1 MDWSL
6 AYLISE
12 WAIRFVMLVY
22 VPQRRTPAAA
32 RAWLLLIFLLPWPGL
47 VVYALFGRA
56 YLPERRLRRQE
67 KANQT
72 IREAQALM
80 GPSYD
85 CADSLPT
92 VIRPV
97 AVLGRAL
104 GSFGVVG
111 GNSVELLPDY
121 FGAIDRL
128 VADID
133 AAGNSAHL
141 LFYIFED
148 DATGRR
154 VAEALGRAAR
164 RGVSCHVIMDALGSK
179 HGLKRLGPSLRSAG
193 VEVLAA
199 LPARLIRR
207 QTARYDLR
215 NHRKIAVLDG
225 RVGYAGSENIV
236 DGRFVKGYSNEEL
249 WARVTGPVAH
259 QLQAVFLA
267 DYYLETGRAIQSPE
281 LFPPEPMAGDSPCQV
296 VPSGPSFPRENGRE
310 LVVEMLHSARERA
323 VITTPYFIPDE
334 SVLQA
339 MRAAA
344 SRGVEVTLV
353 VSMHAN
359 QLISQWAQ
367 RAYYDDLLEAGV
379 AVYLYEPHFLH
390 AKHITIDGEL
400 ALVGSTN
407 IDIRSF
413 TLNEEV
419 NLLIYD
425 PAVVGRLRAIQERYF
440 QNSRRLQTDA
450 WAARPLW
457 SKVLQNTARL
467 ADSLL

>member
-6 AYLISE
+6 LYLASE

-56 YLPERRLRRQE
+56 FLPAKRLRRQK
-67 KANQT
+67 KADQT
-72 IREAQALM
+72 IREAQVLM
-80 GPSYD
+80 GPSSD
-85 CADSLPT
+85 CADSLPAG
-92 VIRPV
+92 VRPV
-97 AVLGRAL
+97 ADLGRAL
-104 GSFGVVG
+104 GSFGVMG
-111 GNSVELLPDY
+111 GNAVELLPDY

-128 VADID
+128 AADID
-133 AAGNSAHL
+133 GAENSAHL

-148 DATGRR
+148 DVTGRR
-154 VAEALGRAAR
+154 VAEALVRAAR

-179 HGLKRLGPSLRSAG
+179 RGLKRLGPGLRAGG

-199 LPARLIRR
+199 LPVGLLRR
-207 QTARYDLR
+207 HTARFDLR

-236 DGRFVKGYSNEEL
+236 DGHFVKGFSNEEL
-249 WARVTGPVAH
+249 WVRVTGPAAQ

-281 LFPPEPMAGDSPCQV
+281 LFPHEPIAGDTPCQV
-296 VPSGPSFPRENGRE
+296 VPSGPSFPRENARE
-310 LVVEMLHSARERA
+310 LVVEMLYSARERA

-344 SRGVEVTLV
+344 SRGVEVALV
-353 VSMHAN
+353 VSRHAN
-359 QLISQWAQ
+359 QIISQWAQ

-379 AVYLYEPHFLH
+379 ALYLYEPHFLH

-407 IDIRSF
+407 MDIRSF

-425 PAVVGRLRAIQERYF
+425 PAVVGQLRAIQERYF
-440 QNSRRLQTDA
+440 KDSLRIAPGA
-450 WAARPLW
+450 WMARSLW

>member
-1 MDWSL
+1 MNWPL
-6 AYLISE
+6 LYLISE

-22 VPQRRTPAAA
+22 VPQRRSPAAT
-32 RAWLLLIFLLPWPGL
+32 RAWLLFIFLLPWPGL
-47 VVYALFGRA
+47 VLYALFGRA
-56 YLPERRLRRQE
+56 YIPERRLRRQE
-67 KANQT
+67 KADET

-80 GPSYD
+80 GPSSD
-85 CADSLPT
+85 CASSLPAA
-92 VIRPV
+92 IRPV
-97 AVLGRAL
+97 AALGRAL

-111 GNSVELLPDY
+111 GNAVELLPDY

-133 AAGNSAHL
+133 GADNSAHL

-148 DATGRR
+148 DTTGRR
-154 VAEALGRAAR
+154 VAEALVRAAR

-179 HGLKRLGPSLRSAG
+179 HGLKRLGPGLRSAG

-199 LPARLIRR
+199 LPVGLLRR
-207 QTARYDLR
+207 HTARFDLR

-236 DGRFVKGYSNEEL
+236 DGCFVKGFSNEEL
-249 WARVTGPVAH
+249 WARVTGPAAQ

-281 LFPPEPMAGDSPCQV
+281 LFPSAPLAGNTPCQV

-310 LVVEMLHSARERA
+310 LVVEMLFAARERA

-344 SRGVEVTLV
+344 SRGVEVALV

-359 QLISQWAQ
+359 QRISQWAQ
-367 RAYYDDLLEAGV
+367 RAYYEDLLEAGV
-379 AVYLYEPHFLH
+379 AIYLYEPHFLH

-407 IDIRSF
+407 MDIRSF

-425 PAVVGRLRAIQERYF
+425 PAVVGRLRAIQERYI
-440 QNSRRLQTDA
+440 QSSRRVPAGA
-450 WAARPLW
+450 WTARPLW

-467 ADSLL
+467 ADSVL